1 MSKKDKNKRK
11 PLSGLRDVIMAAE
24 KRISDISCFLN
35 LPKRKLDYGIYGN
48 QSLDP
53 KAADFFSQ
61 EIGIPREKF
70 FEITS
75 KEDIRFYAERLIA
88 KIGNVKREKAEKK
101 ENPRA
106 FVGRGA
112 PPGSAK
118 WTVRVCI
125 CCHRKYEVGS
135 TSYCMDCLL

>member
-1 MSKKDKNKRK
+1 MRKKSRRP
-11 PLSGLRDVIMAAE
+11 PLSGIRDVIIAAE
-24 KRISDISCFLN
+24 KRISDVSCFLG

-48 QSLDP
+48 QSLDQ
-53 KAADFFSQ
+53 KAEEFFAK
-61 EIGIPREKF
+61 EIGIPKDKF
-70 FEITS
+70 FEITN
-75 KEDIRFYAERLIA
+75 KEDIRFYAERLSA
-88 KIGNVKREKAEKK
+88 KIGDVKREKVEKAQ
-101 ENPRA
+101 NPRA